1 MSGTLLS
8 DLDSAGASMGDDTA
22 VQRILNE
29 MNGTSAQPPPVP
41 QQQLQPP
48 SVQSRQPPAQQV
60 INSPN
65 PNSTMQHS
73 MDSMPSTAHII
84 GGEHPTNADF
94 AAMMYSSGRGVQ
106 GMQQQQQYIPQNP
119 YANPIQNPQMYMPP
133 TQRKSYYSD
142 IASELKT
149 PILVALLFFVLSL
162 PFVSVLMAHYLPSL
176 VKATGELTT
185 VGLLIKSLIAG
196 ALFWVLHRIVAP
208 LLLN

>member
-8 DLDSAGASMGDDTA
+8 DLDSAGPSMNDDTA

-41 QQQLQPP
+41 QQQFQPP
-48 SVQSRQPPAQQV
+48 AVQSRQPPAQQV

-94 AAMMYSSGRGVQ
+94 AAMMYSSGRGAQ
-106 GMQQQQQYIPQNP
+106 GQGQQQYIPQNP
-119 YANPIQNPQMYMPP
+119 YATPIQNPQMYMPP
-133 TQRKSYYSD
+133 AQRKSYYSD

-149 PILVALLFFVLSL
+149 PILVSLLFFVLGL
-162 PFVSVLMAHYLPSL
+162 PFVSVLMSHYLPSL

-185 VGLLIKSLIAG
+185 VGLLIKSLLAG
-196 ALFWVLHRIVAP
+196 ALFWILHRIVAP
-208 LLLN
+208 LLIN